1 MAKKL
6 ERDFFQ
12 RNTCLVAQEL
22 LGKVLVFQGQ
32 RIIINETEAYAGF
45 DDPASHGFR
54 GKTPRSTIMYGEAG
68 FSYVYLIYGM
78 YHCLNVS
85 TEQVDFPAA
94 VLIRGGY
101 LVKDLTGSFNLNGP
115 GKLCRE
121 LGINL
126 SHKAIDIT
134 ESKDFYFEDI
144 GLKWS
149 YAATPRVGIKQGQDR
164 LWRFVAL
171 SNGE

>member
-1 MAKKL
+1 MVKKL

-32 RIIINETEAYAGF
+32 RLIINETEAYAGF

-54 GKTPRSTIMYGEAG
+54 GKTPRSSIMYGEAG
-68 FSYVYLIYGM
+68 FCYVYLIYGM

-85 TEQVDFPAA
+85 TEQVDYPAA
-94 VLIRGGY
+94 VLIRGGR
-101 LVKDLTGSFNLNGP
+101 LITDLTSSVNLNGP
-115 GKLCRE
+115 GKVCRE

-126 SHKAIDIT
+126 SQRGIDMT
-134 ESKDFYFEDI
+134 QSPELYFEDI

-149 YAATPRVGIKQGQDR
+149 YAATPRIGIKQGLEH

-171 SNGE
+171 TNVE